1 MKQIIKITKEE
12 AELIE
17 DLLNLDGDK
26 IYQKYGYKRD
36 ETITHLLIL
45 ETELKQILNW

>member
-17 DLLNLDGDK
+17 DLF
-26 IYQKYGYKRD
+26 I
-36 ETITHLLIL
+36 LLIL